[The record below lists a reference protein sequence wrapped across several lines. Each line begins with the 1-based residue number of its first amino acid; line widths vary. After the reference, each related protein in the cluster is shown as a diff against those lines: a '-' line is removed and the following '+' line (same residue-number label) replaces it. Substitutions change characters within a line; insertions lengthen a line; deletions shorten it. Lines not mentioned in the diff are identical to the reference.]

1 MSKGELPLKEYPS
14 MSEPSSAPQ
23 GATQTASTA
32 GPPQNPQPMSM
43 RSRRTP
49 QWAKSRNSGDSQSR

>member
-1 MSKGELPLKEYPS
+1 

-23 GATQTASTA
+23 GATQTASSTA
-32 GPPQNPQPMSM
+32 RPAQNQPMSM

-49 QWAKSRNSGDSQSR
+49 TWAKSRNSDDSQSR

>member
-1 MSKGELPLKEYPS
+1 

-23 GATQTASTA
+23 GATQTASSTA
-32 GPPQNPQPMSM
+32 QPAQNPQPMSM

-49 QWAKSRNSGDSQSR
+49 TWAKSRNSDDSQSR